1 MPRLGA
7 NGILTWVNCAIFRHN
22 LEVVN
27 SVYRRIVVPVSGGE
41 LDTRAVDLASAV
53 AGRFGGCELTL
64 VYVAEVPQD
73 LPLDADLP
81 DTVQQGESILERMV
95 GYARSGNDVDWQRI
109 TTELL
114 QARSASA
121 AIVDEAIE
129 RGADAV
135 VLAVENHR
143 EHGLVT
149 QGETVPY
156 VLKNAPCEVILIRT
170 LPEDGE
176 V

>member
-1 MPRLGA
+1 
-7 NGILTWVNCAIFRHN
+7 
-22 LEVVN
+22 
-27 SVYRRIVVPVSGGE
+27 VYRRIVVPIQGSQ
-41 LDTRAVDLASAV
+41 LDTRAIDLAIAI
-53 AGRFGGCELTL
+53 AGRFGGCSLTL
-64 VYVAEVPQD
+64 VYVAEVPQHM
-73 LPLDADLP
+73 PLDAELSDEVS
-81 DTVQQGESILERMV
+81 DGEKILSRV
-95 GYARSGNDVDWQRI
+95 AAYAQAGNDTRWQRV

-143 EHGLVT
+143 EHGVVT

-156 VLKNAPCEVILIRT
+156 VLRNAPCDVILIRAT
-170 LPEDGE
+170 SENGE
-176 V
+176 A

>member
-1 MPRLGA
+1 M
-7 NGILTWVNCAIFRHN
+7 
-22 LEVVN
+22 
-27 SVYRRIVVPVSGGE
+27 YRRIVVPVQGSV
-41 LDTRAVDLASAV
+41 LDTRAVDLASAL
-53 AGRFGGCELTL
+53 AGRFGGCDLTL

-81 DTVQQGESILERMV
+81 DEVQNGEAILERMSN
-95 GYARSGNDVDWQRI
+95 YARAGTDVDWQRV

-143 EHGLVT
+143 EHGVVT

>member
-1 MPRLGA
+1 M
-7 NGILTWVNCAIFRHN
+7 
-22 LEVVN
+22 
-27 SVYRRIVVPVSGGE
+27 YRRIVVPVQGSN
-41 LDTRAVDLASAV
+41 LDTRAIDLATAV

-81 DTVQQGESILERMV
+81 DEVGRGESILERTSN
-95 GYARSGNDVDWQRI
+95 YARSGSDVDWQRV

-143 EHGLVT
+143 EHGVIT

-156 VLKNAPCEVILIRT
+156 VLKNAPCEVIMIRS

-176 V
+176 F

>member
-1 MPRLGA
+1 MK
-7 NGILTWVNCAIFRHN
+7 
-22 LEVVN
+22 
-27 SVYRRIVVPVSGGE
+27 SVYRRIVVPVQGSD
-41 LDTRAVDLASAV
+41 LDTRAIDLATAI

-81 DTVQQGESILERMV
+81 DEVGRGESILERTSN
-95 GYARSGNDVDWQRI
+95 YARTGNEVDWQRV

-143 EHGLVT
+143 EHGLIT

-176 V
+176 F

>member
-1 MPRLGA
+1 M
-7 NGILTWVNCAIFRHN
+7 
-22 LEVVN
+22 
-27 SVYRRIVVPVSGGE
+27 YRRIVVPVLGSE
-41 LDTRAVDLASAV
+41 QDTRAIDLAVSI
-53 AGRFGGCELTL
+53 AGRYGGCELTL
-64 VYVAEVPQD
+64 VYVAEVPQH

-81 DTVQQGESILERMV
+81 EEVTNGEAVLERTAE
-95 GYARSGNDVDWQRI
+95 YAQAGPDTRWQRI

-135 VLAVENHR
+135 VLAAENHR
-143 EHGLVT
+143 EHGVIT

-156 VLKNAPCEVILIRT
+156 VLKNAPCDVVLVRS
-170 LPEDGE
+170 LAEDGDI
-176 V
+176 

>member
-1 MPRLGA
+1 M
-7 NGILTWVNCAIFRHN
+7 
-22 LEVVN
+22 
-27 SVYRRIVVPVSGGE
+27 YRRVVVPVSGSD
-41 LDTRAVDLASAV
+41 LDTRAIDLATAV

-81 DTVQQGESILERMV
+81 DEVKRGESILERTSN
-95 GYARSGNDVDWQRI
+95 YARSGSDVEWQRV

-135 VLAVENHR
+135 VLAAENHR
-143 EHGLVT
+143 EHGLIT
-149 QGETVPY
+149 QGETIPY

-170 LPEDGE
+170 MPENGE
-176 V
+176 L

>member
-1 MPRLGA
+1 
-7 NGILTWVNCAIFRHN
+7 
-22 LEVVN
+22 
-27 SVYRRIVVPVSGGE
+27 VYRRIVVPVSGSD
-41 LDTRAVDLASAV
+41 LDTRAIDLAIAV
-53 AGRFGGCELTL
+53 AGRFGGCALTL
-64 VYVAEVPQD
+64 VYVAEVPQH

-81 DTVQQGESILERMV
+81 DEVSAGEKILERTSA
-95 GYARSGNDVDWQRI
+95 YAQAGNDTRWQRI

-135 VLAVENHR
+135 VLAVENHQ
-143 EHGLVT
+143 EHGVVT
-149 QGETVPY
+149 QGETAPY
-156 VLKNAPCEVILIRT
+156 VLKNAPCDVILMRT
-170 LPEDGE
+170 LAEDGE

>member
-1 MPRLGA
+1 M
-7 NGILTWVNCAIFRHN
+7 
-22 LEVVN
+22 
-27 SVYRRIVVPVSGGE
+27 YRRVVVPVSGSD
-41 LDTRAVDLASAV
+41 LDTRAIDLATAV

-81 DTVQQGESILERMV
+81 NEVMHGESILEHTSN
-95 GYARSGNDVDWQRI
+95 YARSRGDVEWQRV

-135 VLAVENHR
+135 VLAAENHR
-143 EHGLVT
+143 EHGLIT

-170 LPEDGE
+170 MPEDGE
-176 V
+176 F

>member
-1 MPRLGA
+1 M
-7 NGILTWVNCAIFRHN
+7 
-22 LEVVN
+22 
-27 SVYRRIVVPVSGGE
+27 YRRIVVPVQGSD
-41 LDTRAVDLASAV
+41 LDTRAIDLATAL

-64 VYVAEVPQD
+64 VYVAEVPQH

-81 DTVQQGESILERMV
+81 DEVIRGESILERTSI
-95 GYARSGNDVDWQRI
+95 YARSGNDVDWQRV

-135 VLAVENHR
+135 VLAAENHR
-143 EHGLVT
+143 EHGLIT

-176 V
+176 I

>member
-1 MPRLGA
+1 M
-7 NGILTWVNCAIFRHN
+7 
-22 LEVVN
+22 
-27 SVYRRIVVPVSGGE
+27 YRRIVVPIQGSQ
-41 LDTRAVDLASAV
+41 LDTRAIDLAIAI
-53 AGRFGGCELTL
+53 AGRFGGCSLTL
-64 VYVAEVPQD
+64 VYVAEVPQHM
-73 LPLDADLP
+73 PLDAELSDEVS
-81 DTVQQGESILERMV
+81 DGEKILSRV
-95 GYARSGNDVDWQRI
+95 AAYAQAGNDTRWQRV

-143 EHGLVT
+143 EHGVVT

-156 VLKNAPCEVILIRT
+156 VLRNAPCDVILIRAT
-170 LPEDGE
+170 SENGE
-176 V
+176 A

>member
-1 MPRLGA
+1 M
-7 NGILTWVNCAIFRHN
+7 
-22 LEVVN
+22 N
-27 SVYRRIVVPVSGGE
+27 SVYRRIVVPIQGSH
-41 LDTRAVDLASAV
+41 LDTRAIDLAIAI
-53 AGRFGGCELTL
+53 AGRFGGCALTL
-64 VYVAEVPQD
+64 VYVAEVPQHM
-73 LPLDADLP
+73 PLDAELSDEVT
-81 DTVQQGESILERMV
+81 DGEEILARIAA
-95 GYARSGNDVDWQRI
+95 YAQAGNDTRWQRI

-143 EHGLVT
+143 EHGIVT

-156 VLKNAPCEVILIRT
+156 VLKNAPCDVILIRAMS
-170 LPEDGE
+170 EDGE
-176 V
+176 I

>member
-1 MPRLGA
+1 M
-7 NGILTWVNCAIFRHN
+7 
-22 LEVVN
+22 
-27 SVYRRIVVPVSGGE
+27 YRRIVVPVLGSD
-41 LDTRAVDLASAV
+41 LDTRAIDLATAV

-64 VYVAEVPQD
+64 VYVAEVPQH
-73 LPLDADLP
+73 LALDADLP
-81 DTVQQGESILERMV
+81 EEVDRGESILEHSAN
-95 GYARSGNDVDWQRI
+95 YARSSTDVNWQRV

-135 VLAVENHR
+135 ILAAENHR
-143 EHGLVT
+143 EHGLIT

-156 VLKNAPCEVILIRT
+156 VLKNAPCEVILIRS
-170 LPEDGE
+170 LSEDGE
-176 V
+176 I